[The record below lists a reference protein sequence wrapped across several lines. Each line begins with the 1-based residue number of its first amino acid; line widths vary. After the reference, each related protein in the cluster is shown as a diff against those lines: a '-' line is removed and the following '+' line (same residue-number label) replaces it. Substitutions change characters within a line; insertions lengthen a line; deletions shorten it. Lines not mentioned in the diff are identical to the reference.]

1 MNQPLLRVEDAA
13 YADGTRIGIEHPDQG
28 DTRLSVHCLT
38 IEPFPLGGGRVG
50 DLFLPCR
57 QRKGY
62 HAAGF
67 MAGLRSSF
75 KKDRTKIPTMYVM
88 LSNVSAVA
96 KPVLSMR

>member
-13 YADGTRIGIEHPDQG
+13 YTDGTRIWIEPPDQG

-38 IEPFPLGGGRVG
+38 IAPFPLGGGRLG

-57 QRKGY
+57 QSKGF

-67 MAGLRSSF
+67 MAVSRSSF
-75 KKDRTKIPTMYVM
+75 KKDRTKIPTIYVT
-88 LSNVSAVA
+88 LSKVSAVA
-96 KPVLSMR
+96 KPV